1 MTWIVVG
8 EDNGKIKLV
17 SKSHSPNDVP
27 GILPKGSFL
36 TVENPETKSK
46 FILRV
51 DESTQYEPYSPSPL
65 IVDMDLTGLLGDA
78 KCQNII
84 RAYRVKDIDQRDD
97 GKIDFI
103 PPQAVARRSTQ
114 QEIDL
119 ALDSTQIGPRVFLA
133 TVHSGQN
140 QKLIDENKNFISASL
155 PEEMF
160 FHQMQICGKTGSG
173 KTVSIK
179 YLIQYFIERM
189 NGAVLAVNV
198 KDIDLLTMDKPSS
211 TSSAAIQKE
220 WECLHLAPHGIE
232 DFTIYYPAN
241 TSLSNYQGIS
251 HNRTQ
256 SITLDV
262 NKIEP
267 DALIGLLQNI
277 SEAGAMHFPDIFR
290 YWQQRINN
298 NGKFSDFLKHFQTGS
313 TNPTYPT
320 LTARGDESQVTL
332 HKSTYGNIERNLN
345 GALTFFDNPDSKVID
360 SSDVLWKGKLSVINV
375 TGRSGTQFGSI
386 LLRHLLSRIVQAKTM
401 KESEVP
407 ILVVID
413 EVHQFYNSESSKEAL
428 GDLDT
433 ICRTG
438 RSLKIGVIF
447 ASQNQSDLPRDLTG
461 VINTKIFFRSDS
473 SLGNSFGISND
484 EIQSL
489 QAGYAAANIHNLS
502 KVKMIKFPLSLS
514 GVIDK

>member
-17 SKSHSPNDVP
+17 SKSHSPNEVP

-36 TVENPETKSK
+36 TVETQETKSK

-65 IVDMDLTGLLGDA
+65 IVDMDLTGLLGDT

-84 RAYRVKDIDQRDD
+84 RAYRVKDINQRDD

-103 PPQAVARRSTQ
+103 PPQAIARRSTQ
-114 QEIDL
+114 EEIDT
-119 ALDSTQIGPRVFLA
+119 ALDSAQTGPRVFLA
-133 TVHSGQN
+133 TIHSGQN
-140 QKLIDENKNFISASL
+140 QILIDEDHRYISASL

-179 YLIQYFIERM
+179 YLIQYFIEKM

-198 KDIDLLTMDKPSS
+198 KDIDLLTMDKPSKP
-211 TSSAAIQKE
+211 SSKSIIAE
-220 WECLHLAPHGIE
+220 WESLQLTPHGIE

-241 TSLSNYQGIS
+241 TTLSNYQGIS
-251 HNRTQ
+251 QDRTQ

-267 DALIGLLQNI
+267 DSLIGLLQNI

-290 YWQQRINN
+290 YWQQRENKT
-298 NGKFSDFLKHFQTGS
+298 GKFSEFLKYFQNGS
-313 TNPTYPT
+313 DNPTYPT
-320 LTARGDESQVTL
+320 LTMRNDVSSITL

-345 GALTFFDNPDSKVID
+345 AALTFFDNKDSKVLD
-360 SSDVLWKGKLSVINV
+360 FSDVLRKSKLSVINV

-386 LLRHLLSRIVQAKTM
+386 LLRHLLSRIVQAKSM

-413 EVHQFYNSESSKEAL
+413 EVHQFYNSESSKDAL

-438 RSLKIGVIF
+438 RSLQIGVIF

-473 SLGNSFGISND
+473 SLGNAFGVSND

-514 GVIDK
+514 GVNIS